1 MSDFYEFECPHCK
14 GNIVVMKNETN
25 CCIFRHGIYK
35 HDNSQLP
42 PHSSKEVC
50 DEFTAQGNYGCG
62 KPFRLRLENGDVK
75 IEICDYI

>member
-1 MSDFYEFECPHCK
+1 MSDFYELECPHCK
-14 GNIVVMKNETN
+14 GILIVMKNEIN

-35 HDNSQLP
+35 HDNTQLP

-50 DEFTAQGNYGCG
+50 DEFVKQGNYGCG
-62 KPFRLRLENGDVK
+62 KPFKLSIENGDVK

>member
-1 MSDFYEFECPHCK
+1 MSDFYELECPHCK
-14 GNIVVMKNETN
+14 GILIVMKNEIN

-35 HDNSQLP
+35 HDNTQLP

-50 DEFTAQGNYGCG
+50 DEFFKQGNYGCG
-62 KPFRLRLENGDVK
+62 KPFRLCLENEKVR